1 MNDIFYSLIKAC
13 VYLVSFVVSFEAMKC
28 INYEKFLKKGHVAQ
42 AQVFYCLCVVA
53 LAYLVGSF
61 VMVFIR

>member
-1 MNDIFYSLIKAC
+1 MNDTFYFLIRAC
-13 VYLVSFVVSFEAMKC
+13 VYLVSCVVSFEAMKC

-42 AQVFYCLCVVA
+42 AQVFYYLCVVA